1 MLKEKIAGII
11 EDITKL
17 EGVRLCALV
26 SRDGIMLGKQAAGE
40 FNEAWFA
47 AMSATLLAS
56 AESAAVIIK
65 IQSPEMV
72 TIQSS
77 DGILIIMGAGDKILL
92 TALIDPLIDM
102 VKITGSLRE
111 IAEEVGGTF

>member
-11 EDITKL
+11 DDITKV

-26 SRDGIMLGKQAAGE
+26 SRDGIMLGKQASGD

-47 AMSATLLAS
+47 AMCATLLAS

-65 IQSPEMV
+65 IQSPDMV
-72 TIQSS
+72 TIQST

-92 TALIDPLIDM
+92 TTLVDPASDLAHVTM
-102 VKITGSLRE
+102 TLRE
-111 IAEEVGGTF
+111 IAEEVGGSF

>member
-11 EDITKL
+11 ADITKVG
-17 EGVRLCALV
+17 GVRLCALV
-26 SRDGIMLGKQAAGE
+26 SRDGIMLGKQASGE

-47 AMSATLLAS
+47 AMCATLLAS

-65 IQSPEMV
+65 VQSPEMV
-72 TIQSS
+72 TIQSP

-92 TALIDPLIDM
+92 TALIDSAADLAG
-102 VKITGSLRE
+102 VTATLRE
-111 IAEEVGGTF
+111 IAEDVGGSF

>member
-11 EDITKL
+11 EDIIKVG
-17 EGVRLCALV
+17 GVRLCALV
-26 SRDGIMLGKQAAGE
+26 SRDGIMLGKHAAGD

-47 AMSATLLAS
+47 AMCATLLAS

-65 IQSPEMV
+65 VQSPEMV
-72 TIQSS
+72 TIQSD

-92 TALIDPLIDM
+92 TALIDPSVDQSEVM
-102 VKITGSLRE
+102 TRLRD
-111 IAEEVGGTF
+111 IAEEVGGSF

>member
-11 EDITKL
+11 EDITKVS
-17 EGVRLCALV
+17 GVRLCALV
-26 SRDGIMLGKQAAGE
+26 SRDGIMLGKHAAGD

-47 AMSATLLAS
+47 AMCATLLAS

-65 IQSPEMV
+65 VQSPEMV
-72 TIQSS
+72 TIQTS

-92 TALIDPLIDM
+92 TALIDPSTDM
-102 VKITGSLRE
+102 ESVTASLQD
-111 IAEEVGGTF
+111 IAEEVGGSF

>member
-11 EDITKL
+11 EDITKVG
-17 EGVRLCALV
+17 GVRLCALV
-26 SRDGIMLGKQAAGE
+26 SRDGIMLGKQASGD

-47 AMSATLLAS
+47 AMCATLLAS

-65 IQSPEMV
+65 VQSPELV

-92 TALIDPLIDM
+92 TTLVDPSADM
-102 VKITGSLRE
+102 GEVTVKLRE
-111 IAEEVGGTF
+111 IAEDVGGSF

>member
-11 EDITKL
+11 EDITKV

-26 SRDGIMLGKQAAGE
+26 SRDGIMLGKHAAGD

-47 AMSATLLAS
+47 AMCATLLAS

-65 IQSPEMV
+65 VQSPDMV

-92 TALIDPLIDM
+92 TTLIDPSVNLLN
-102 VKITGSLRE
+102 VTSTLRE
-111 IAEEVGGTF
+111 IAEDVGGSF